1 MNVSRGF
8 LHITYKIYHHLDKL
22 EGVHKSNCLN
32 VFLSVMKYAW
42 KKNGYEAR
50 LRHET
55 IHKDTG
61 LCRTTIKECLQTLNT
76 LNIVKSIRGRSG
88 KTYIVNEIFLRS
100 ENTYQDSRQTPISR
114 SKIAVSP
121 TPDSRNTTTLEETIY
136 INNIGNI
143 VKSFAGDREKILDE
157 LSKLPIAELKE
168 DKTNVYLCKL
178 AIERKEDNERNANA
192 TFVTPEKMISALKE
206 FKNSRKKA
214 NPFYKA
220 KVEYNKKNNLNWKG
234 EPNK

>member
-42 KKNGYEAR
+42 KKNGYEAN

-55 IHKDTG
+55 MHKDTG

-121 TPDSRNTTTLEETIY
+121 TPDSRNTTTLEETLY
-136 INNIGNI
+136 INTIGKI
-143 VKSFAGDREKILDE
+143 VKSFAGNKERIIDE
-157 LSKLPIAELKE
+157 LSKLPTEELKAE
-168 DKTNVYLCKL
+168 TVNVYLCKQAL
-178 AIERKEDNERNANA
+178 QLKEDKERESKANY
-192 TFVTPEKMISALKE
+192 VSSDKILSALSRIKKE
-206 FKNSRKKA
+206 T
-214 NPFYKA
+214 NPRYI
-220 KVEYNKKNNLNWKG
+220 EKKNYNIRNGIKPW
-234 EPNK
+234 ENK

>member
-61 LCRTTIKECLQTLNT
+61 LCRTTIKNCLSTLNK
-76 LNIVKSIRGRSG
+76 LNIIKSFRGKSG
-88 KTYIVNEIFLRS
+88 KTYIVNEVFLRAEKLYEPIKIATS
-100 ENTYQDSRQTPISR
+100 LAQDSHDTS
-114 SKIAVSP
+114 
-121 TPDSRNTTTLEETIY
+121 TLIETLP
-136 INNIGNI
+136 INNIDKIISENRGNLDNI
-143 VKSFAGDREKILDE
+143 INSLAVLDLPDLIGDTK
-157 LSKLPIAELKE
+157 
-168 DKTNVYLCKL
+168 NVYYCKL
-178 AIERKEDNERNANA
+178 AIERKEELARQKNLVDPRIIARELKKISKETNVRYK
-192 TFVTPEKMISALKE
+192 EKRDFNI
-206 FKNSRKKA
+206 R
-214 NPFYKA
+214 
-220 KVEYNKKNNLNWKG
+220 NNLDYKG
-234 EPNK
+234 NPIGKNKD

>member
-8 LHITYKIYHHLDKL
+8 LHITYKLFHHLDKL
-22 EGVHKSNCLN
+22 DGVKKSYCLN

-61 LCRTTIKECLQTLNT
+61 LCRTTIKECLETLNK

-88 KTYIVNEIFLRS
+88 KTYIVNEVFLRA
-100 ENTYQDSRQTPISR
+100 EKLYEPTQ
-114 SKIAVSP
+114 IAVSP
-121 TPDSRNTTTLEETIY
+121 TRDSRNTTTLKETIPSIY
-136 INNIGNI
+136 TENNIGKI

-157 LSKLPIAELKE
+157 LSKLPINELKE
-168 DKTNVYLCKL
+168 DKTNIYLCKL
-178 AIERKEDNERNANA
+178 AIERKQDNETKANA
-192 TFVTPEKMISALKE
+192 TYVSGDKILSAL
-206 FKNSRKKA
+206 SRIKKQA
-214 NPFYKA
+214 NPRYRE
-220 KVEYNKKNNLNWKG
+220 KVEYNKRNGIKPW
-234 EPNK
+234 ENK

>member
-8 LHITYKIYHHLDKL
+8 LHITYKLYHHLDL
-22 EGVHKSNCLN
+22 VDGERKSHCLN

-42 KKNGYEAR
+42 KKNGYKAQ

-61 LCRTTIKECLQTLNT
+61 LCRTTIKSCLETLNK
-76 LNIVKSIRGRSG
+76 LNIVKSVRGKSG
-88 KTYIVNEIFLRS
+88 KTYLVNEMFLRAEKNYDS
-100 ENTYQDSRQTPISR
+100 HNTTISSSQIAVKPTQDSRF
-114 SKIAVSP
+114 
-121 TPDSRNTTTLEETIY
+121 TTTLEETIY
-136 INNIGNI
+136 INNIGKI

-178 AIERKEDNERNANA
+178 AIQRKEDNERESKA
-192 TFVTPEKMISALKE
+192 TYVNSEKILTAL
-206 FKNSRKKA
+206 SRIKKQA
-214 NPFYKA
+214 NPRYRE
-220 KVEYNKKNNLNWKG
+220 KVEYNKRNNLNWKG

>member
-8 LHITYKIYHHLDKL
+8 LHVTYKIYHHLDKL
-22 EGVHKSNCLN
+22 DGVKKSYCLN

-76 LNIVKSIRGRSG
+76 LNIIKSIRGKSG
-88 KTYIVNEIFLRS
+88 KTYIVNEVFLRA
-100 ENTYQDSRQTPISR
+100 EKLYEPTQ
-114 SKIAVSP
+114 IAVSP
-121 TPDSRNTTTLEETIY
+121 TRDSRITTTLKETLPID
-136 INNIGNI
+136 IPVNNIGKI

-157 LSKLPIAELKE
+157 LSKLPIEELKS

-178 AIERKEDNERNANA
+178 AIERKEDKERESKA
-192 TFVTPEKMISALKE
+192 TYVSGDKILSALSKI
-206 FKNSRKKA
+206 KKQA
-214 NPFYKA
+214 NPRYRE
-220 KVEYNKKNNLNWKG
+220 KVEYNKRNNLNWKG
-234 EPNK
+234 EPK

>member
-8 LHITYKIYHHLDKL
+8 LHVTYKIYHHLDKL
-22 EGVHKSNCLN
+22 DGVKKSYCLN

-76 LNIVKSIRGRSG
+76 LNIIKSIRGKSG
-88 KTYIVNEIFLRS
+88 KTYIVNEVFLRA
-100 ENTYQDSRQTPISR
+100 EKLYEPTQ
-114 SKIAVSP
+114 IAVSP
-121 TPDSRNTTTLEETIY
+121 TRDSRITTTLKETLPSIY
-136 INNIGNI
+136 TENNIGKI

-157 LSKLPIAELKE
+157 LSKLPINELKE
-168 DKTNVYLCKL
+168 DKTNIYLCKL
-178 AIERKEDNERNANA
+178 AIERKEDKERESKA
-192 TFVTPEKMISALKE
+192 TYVSGDKILSALSKI
-206 FKNSRKKA
+206 KKQA
-214 NPFYKA
+214 NPRYRE
-220 KVEYNKKNNLNWKG
+220 KVEYNKRNNLNWKG